1 MFNHPSLDLETVFL
15 LDQVQKGN
23 GRKLSKNAIALLR
36 KYKLIEGRADNLFL
50 SAEVAKTIDAEA
62 EYIKNKAFSNQYYRD
77 MIVQY
82 ISTFDK
88 AKKKDIRELLWD
100 KLPDFMDDKQ
110 KNKKISTLLSSLRS
124 KGIIVTDSP
133 NQQISNWILVKAP
146 GSTEK
151 KN

>member
-1 MFNHPSLDLETVFL
+1 
-15 LDQVQKGN
+15 
-23 GRKLSKNAIALLR
+23 
-36 KYKLIEGRADNLFL
+36 
-50 SAEVAKTIDAEA
+50 
-62 EYIKNKAFSNQYYRD
+62 
-77 MIVQY
+77 
-82 ISTFDK
+82 
-88 AKKKDIRELLWD
+88 
-100 KLPDFMDDKQ
+100 MDDKQ